1 MFINPYYENLQ
12 IAFIT
17 RPVEGTCLSHA
28 IYSSLKPHVSVVCS
42 GLHNILCKHTLVY
55 YRS

>member
-42 GLHNILCKHTLVY
+42 GLHNILCKHILVY